1 MDTTYKQKIKEKSR
15 EIIWNHA
22 VSSLT
27 DCRYKALILNE
38 NYLKKLRRHIYA
50 KTGYLIN
57 ERIFNDYLS
66 FSHSIYG
73 KKRPCDLN
81 VAFFCGP
88 EPENDIRIL
97 QRLGVRLERMYAFEY
112 DNKCF
117 KTAVASIEKEYPQVK
132 IFNGKIETFTESH
145 NTTFDIIYLD
155 FTSSLF
161 EAFQTIGK
169 VLDNNALSQLGVL
182 IVNTTYSDLTDSNLD
197 FLTKYFYYDVFFENC
212 VISGEENED
221 TVAPSLTRSEGVWV
235 EGLEDMDKFSEIVK
249 SNFEYAYSAFQ
260 TDYINMYANI
270 TKPYYAVLSNSILK
284 KRLIQDLTP
293 QMATILETTHENL
306 DFQYA
311 MSGDYLDTF
320 RYSQFIYNELQSWE
334 HFYFKRHNGIKY
346 SRIDAMKIIE
356 VIIRSAYLPDKFSD
370 LPNQMGTNVNQTMQ
384 TILSPVLQEAILKI
398 DNKISKMPIGLFC
411 DTPMIHLWI
420 EMIVNSLGYPYHC
433 NVKNHIRHRYTAK
446 TRPMC
451 VDVFTLDQCRSFYD
465 WLPMIEYQANFLEDI
480 DRQLIVRL
488 SLDAIGKQSLGIINK
503 QYFGSALIGIN
514 EKKWALNSDFP
525 NRLRL

>member
-1 MDTTYKQKIKEKSR
+1 MDTTYKQEIKEKSR

-27 DCRYKALILNE
+27 DYRYKNQILNE
-38 NYLKKLRRHIYA
+38 NYLKKLKEHIYA
-50 KTGYLIN
+50 KTGYLIS
-57 ERIFNDYLS
+57 EQMFNDYLS
-66 FSHSIYG
+66 FSCSIYG

-117 KTAVASIEKEYPQVK
+117 KTAVESIEKGYPQVK
-132 IFNGKIETFTESH
+132 IFNGKIEAFVESH
-145 NTTFDIIYLD
+145 NTSFDIIYLD

-169 VLDNNALSQLGVL
+169 ILDNNALSQLGVL
-182 IVNTTYSDLTDSNLD
+182 IVNTTYSDITDSSID
-197 FLTKYFYYDVFFENC
+197 FLTKYFYYDIFFENC

-221 TVAPSLTRSEGVWV
+221 TVAPSLTRSEGVWA
-235 EGLEDMDKFSEIVK
+235 EGLEDMDKFSEIIK

-284 KRLIQDLTP
+284 KRLIKELTP
-293 QMATILETTHENL
+293 QMTAALESIHENL

-320 RYSQFIYNELQSWE
+320 KYNQVINSGLQNWKD
-334 HFYFKRHNGIKY
+334 FYCKRQNGIKY
-346 SRIDAMKIIE
+346 SRLEAMKIIE
-356 VIIRSAYLPDKFSD
+356 VIIRTAYLPDKFDD
-370 LPNQMGTNVNQTMQ
+370 LPNRMVSNSHRTMQ
-384 TILSPVLQEAILKI
+384 EILSLVLQEAILKI
-398 DNKISKMPIGLFC
+398 DHRIRKIPIGLFC

-420 EMIVNSLGYPYHC
+420 EMIINSLGYPYHC

-465 WLPMIEYQANFLEDI
+465 WLPMIEYHANFLEDL